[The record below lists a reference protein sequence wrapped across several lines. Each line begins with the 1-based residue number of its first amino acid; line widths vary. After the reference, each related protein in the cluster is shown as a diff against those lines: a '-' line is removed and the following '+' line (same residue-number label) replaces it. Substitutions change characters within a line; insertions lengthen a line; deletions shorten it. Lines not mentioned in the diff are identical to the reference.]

1 MLIWK
6 GNGFLAIIIPVM
18 IFIPVSIICFSIAG
32 SRGSDDVI
40 TGIIVAISLALS
52 SFATWKVGKKLNGGK
67 GKILI
72 DPDTGEKVL
81 LKSEHSFWFI
91 NVEYWGVLW
100 GILSIVA
107 LVAVFA

>member
-18 IFIPVSIICFSIAG
+18 IFIPVLMIFAAI
-32 SRGSDDVI
+32 RGSDDF
-40 TGIIVAISLALS
+40 TGIGIAISLALS
-52 SFATWKVGKKLNGGK
+52 SFATWKVGKRLNGGD

-81 LKSEHSFWFI
+81 L
-91 NVEYWGVLW
+91 
-100 GILSIVA
+100 
-107 LVAVFA
+107 

>member
-18 IFIPVSIICFSIAG
+18 IFIPVLMIFSVIGGSDPTENIAG
-32 SRGSDDVI
+32 I
-40 TGIIVAISLALS
+40 GISISLALS
-52 SFATWKVGKKLNGGK
+52 SFATWKIGKRLNGGD
-67 GKILI
+67 GKLLI

-91 NVEYWGVLW
+91 NLEYWGVLW
-100 GILSIVA
+100 GILAIVA
-107 LVAVFA
+107 LIAEFR

>member
-18 IFIPVSIICFSIAG
+18 IFIPVLMLFSAIKG
-32 SRGSDDVI
+32 NNDF
-40 TGIIVAISLALS
+40 TGIGIAISLALS
-52 SFATWKVGKKLNGGK
+52 AFATWKVGKRLNGGD
-67 GKILI
+67 GKLLI

-91 NVEYWGVLW
+91 NLEYWGFLW
-100 GILSIVA
+100 GILSVVA
-107 LVAVFA
+107 LIAEFG